1 MSRNLERLREFVP
14 RQLRLWEPKLSV
26 HGTEVQDVALRA
38 RYAVL
43 RAGNRHVGPLWQ
55 GAVATPV
62 FGWLRPPNPLCTPI
76 VASRVATARLPM
88 KF

>member
-1 MSRNLERLREFVP
+1 VPRNLERFGEIVRP
-14 RQLRLWEPKLSV
+14 QLRSWEPKLSV
-26 HGTEVQDVALRA
+26 HGTEVQGVALSA
-38 RYAVL
+38 GYAVL

-62 FGWLRPPNPLCTPI
+62 FGWLRPPNTLCTPI
-76 VASRVATARLPM
+76 VASRVATARLTI